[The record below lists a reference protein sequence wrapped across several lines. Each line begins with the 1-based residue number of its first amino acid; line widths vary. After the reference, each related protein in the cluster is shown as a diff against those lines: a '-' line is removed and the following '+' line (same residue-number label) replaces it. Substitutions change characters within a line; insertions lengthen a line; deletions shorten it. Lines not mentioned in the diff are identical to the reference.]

1 MATDHQVR
9 EGDLLWT
16 PSPEWIAR
24 TNIVTFTRWLRDTR
38 GHDFDVTNHDG
49 YDRFW
54 RWTVADLEGF
64 WGAVWDYFEVRAS
77 APPTRVL
84 GRREMPGA
92 EWFPG
97 ARLNYAEHILRQER
111 PGTDALLYLS
121 EDQPLTRLSWDA
133 YAGQVRTI
141 ATRLREL
148 GVRRGQRV
156 VGYLPNIPEAM
167 VAMVATTSIGAVWA
181 GCAPELGWRGAGD
194 RLAQLEPTVLFAVD
208 GYRYGGKTIDRR
220 DEVRRLAREL
230 DTLTQVVYLPRMF
243 PAEPTLGDA
252 PVSTMS
258 WDDMVAGPVV
268 TADRFECEQVPF
280 DHPLWVLFS
289 SGTTGLPKAITHS
302 HGGILV
308 EQLKLQHLVMDL
320 SRGDRLF
327 FFTTTSWMMWNFIA
341 SAPLLGVVPILYDG
355 SPTHPEPDVLWRMA
369 RESRA
374 NLFGT
379 SPAYIDLMSQAGVVP
394 RERYEFPDL
403 RQLMPAG
410 APVSPRHTAW
420 LYRNVSPDV
429 WVSTGSGGTD
439 CCTGFV
445 GGMPTLP
452 VRAGEMQVRSPG
464 VAAYAYDEEGRPV
477 VDEVGELVITAPMPS
492 MPVFFWG
499 DDTGER
505 YRETYFSRFP
515 GVWRHGDFFR
525 VNHRGGCFVPGRS
538 DAVLNRSG
546 VRIGTAEIYRVMDE
560 MPEIVDSL
568 VVNID
573 RDGGAA
579 FMQLFVTLRDGRR
592 LDDELRQRIRTQL
605 RREYSPRHVPDEIVE
620 VPGVPRTVTGKR
632 MEVPIR
638 RILSGTPVDAAVNR
652 ESMAN
657 PDVLEAFIAHAATLT
672 AAPAGTGDD
681 AGE

>member
-1 MATDHQVR
+1 MANDHRVQ

-16 PSPEWIAR
+16 PSPEWIER
-24 TNIVTFTRWLRDTR
+24 TNIVAFTRWLRDTR
-38 GHDFDVTNHDG
+38 GHDFDVTDYHG
-49 YDRFW
+49 YNEFW
-54 RWTVADLEGF
+54 RWTVTDLDGF
-64 WGAVWDYFEVRAS
+64 WGAIWDYFDIQAS

-84 GRREMPGA
+84 GRHEMPGA

-97 ARLNYAEHILRQER
+97 ARLNYAEHILRQEQA
-111 PGTDALLYLS
+111 GTDALLYLS
-121 EDQPLTRLSWDA
+121 EDQSLTGMSWDT

-148 GVRRGQRV
+148 GVRPGQRV

-167 VAMVATTSIGAVWA
+167 AAMVATTSIGAVWA

-220 DEVRRLAREL
+220 DEVRLLVREL
-230 DTLTQVVYLPRMF
+230 STLKQVVYLPRMF
-243 PAEPTLGDA
+243 PAEPKLADA
-252 PVSTMS
+252 PVTTVS
-258 WDDMVAGPVV
+258 WDEMLAGPLVGPE
-268 TADRFECEQVPF
+268 RFECEQVPF

-302 HGGILV
+302 HGGILI

-355 SPTHPEPDVLWRMA
+355 NPTYPEPDVLWRLA
-369 RESRA
+369 HESRA

-379 SPAYIDLMSQAGVVP
+379 SPGYIELMSQEGVVP
-394 RERYEFPDL
+394 RDRYEYPEL

-410 APVSPRHTAW
+410 APVSPQHTAW
-420 LYRNVSPDV
+420 LYRNVGPDI

-452 VRAGEMQVRSPG
+452 VRAGEMQARSPG
-464 VAAYAYDEEGRPV
+464 VAAFAYDDDGKPV
-477 VDEVGELVITAPMPS
+477 VNEVGELVITAPMPS

-505 YRETYFSRFP
+505 YRETYFSHFP

-525 VNHRGGCFVPGRS
+525 VNERGGCFVLGRS

-546 VRIGTAEIYRVMDE
+546 VRIGTAEIYRVLDE
-560 MPEIVDSL
+560 IDEIIDAL

-573 RDGGAA
+573 QDGGTG
-579 FMQLFVTLRDGRR
+579 FMQLFVTLGDGHR
-592 LDDELRQRIRTQL
+592 LEDELRQRIRTRL
-605 RREYSPRHVPDEIVE
+605 RREYSPRHVPDGIVQ

-638 RILSGTPVDAAVNR
+638 RILSGMPVEAAVNR

-657 PDVLEAFIAHAATLT
+657 PEVLDAYIAYAASLSSSTERG
-672 AAPAGTGDD
+672 GTD
-681 AGE
+681 E